1 MAIIQS
7 YVSLSDLTAKY
18 QRVELT
24 SFSGL
29 SRVVSGVGLNLFSD
43 KECQVYLAS
52 MQLFACP

>member
-24 SFSGL
+24 PMSGL
-29 SRVVSGVGLNLFSD
+29 SRVVSGAGLNLFAD

-52 MQLFACP
+52 MQLFSCP